1 MDYDDDIWNM
11 LKNLKNDTSSA
22 DGSSDTPAS
31 IGFATASSSIDISK
45 IDINSNSCG
54 CGCSEVISEDHM
66 QICKNCSAIVSKM
79 IENTAEW
86 RFYGNDDNRDG
97 DPSRCGL
104 PTNNLL
110 PKSSIGSMIG
120 CGYKDNID
128 IRRIRMFQ
136 MWNSM
141 PYDERTLW
149 NVFDK
154 MTGNTINNGI
164 PQKVIDDAKVLYK
177 KASEKKISR
186 GDNKEGLIAS
196 CIYHACLINK
206 IPKSSKDIAAM
217 FNISHVTLN
226 KGNSRFQ
233 TLLQINVSS
242 PEPMDFIAQYGN
254 NLNMAI
260 KDIEKCKELVRL
272 IEDNDI
278 MNDNSPT
285 SSAAGILYYYATV
298 KNLGYT
304 KKTFAKAC
312 NVSEV
317 TIIKCY
323 KIINNHHQFIIS
335 HKSNLFEISEPMI
348 VAPAP

>member
-1 MDYDDDIWNM
+1 MFILLSNM
-11 LKNLKNDTSSA
+11 NEDELWELFDEVKKEDNIDN
-22 DGSSDTPAS
+22 
-31 IGFATASSSIDISK
+31 SIDDKNTIK
-45 IDINSNSCG
+45 CYCG
-54 CGCSEVISEDHM
+54 CTEFISEDNM
-66 QICKNCSAIVSKM
+66 NICSKCSSIVSNV

-97 DPSRCGL
+97 DPSRCGM

-110 PKSSIGSMIG
+110 PKSSMGSMIG

-154 MTGNTINNGI
+154 MTANTINNGI
-164 PQKVIDDAKVLYK
+164 PQKVIDNAKVLYK

-196 CIYHACLINK
+196 CIYHSCLLNK

-242 PEPMDFIAQYGN
+242 PDPIDFISQYGN
-254 NLNMAI
+254 NLNMYI
-260 KDIEKCKELVRL
+260 GDINKCKELVKI
-272 IEDNDI
+272 IEDNEI

-285 SSAAGILYYYATV
+285 SSAAGILYYYSVV
-298 KNLGYT
+298 KNLGYS
-304 KKTFAKAC
+304 KKKFAKAC

-317 TIIKCY
+317 TIVKCY
-323 KIINNHHQFIIS
+323 KIINNYHDLIIKNS
-335 HKSNLFEISEPMI
+335 DVFT
-348 VAPAP
+348 

>member
-1 MDYDDDIWNM
+1 MDDEMWELFREIKNEEDKQNKISNGIDDNGAGEDIIKCKCGSMDYLIDDNM
-11 LKNLKNDTSSA
+11 
-22 DGSSDTPAS
+22 
-31 IGFATASSSIDISK
+31 
-45 IDINSNSCG
+45 
-54 CGCSEVISEDHM
+54 H
-66 QICKNCSAIVSKM
+66 ICKKCSAIISKV

-86 RFYGNDDNRDG
+86 RYYGNEDNRDG
-97 DPSRCGL
+97 DPSRCGM

-120 CGYKDNID
+120 SGYKDNID
-128 IRRIRMFQ
+128 MHIIRKFQ

-154 MTGNTINNGI
+154 MTANTINNGI
-164 PQKVIDDAKVLYK
+164 PQKVIDDAKNLYK
-177 KASEKKISR
+177 QASEKKISR

-217 FNISHVTLN
+217 FGISHVTLN
-226 KGNSRFQ
+226 KGNTRFQ
-233 TLLQINVSS
+233 TLLQLNVSS
-242 PEPMDFIAQYGN
+242 PNPIDFISQYGN
-254 NLNMAI
+254 NLNMSI
-260 KDIEKCKELVRL
+260 SDINKCKELVKL
-272 IEDNDI
+272 IEENEI

-285 SSAAGILYYYATV
+285 SSAAGILYYYSTV
-298 KNLGYT
+298 KGLGYS
-304 KKTFAKAC
+304 KKSFAKAC

-323 KIINNHHQFIIS
+323 KLINIYNTFITT
-335 HKSNLFEISEPMI
+335 HKSNIFT
-348 VAPAP
+348 

>member
-1 MDYDDDIWNM
+1 MDDEMWELFREIKNEEDKQNKISNGIDDNQAGEDIIKCECGSTDYLIEDNM
-11 LKNLKNDTSSA
+11 HICKKC
-22 DGSSDTPAS
+22 
-31 IGFATASSSIDISK
+31 SSIISK
-45 IDINSNSCG
+45 
-54 CGCSEVISEDHM
+54 V
-66 QICKNCSAIVSKM
+66 

-86 RFYGNDDNRDG
+86 RYYGNEDNRDG
-97 DPSRCGL
+97 DPSRCGM

-120 CGYKDNID
+120 SGYKDNID
-128 IRRIRMFQ
+128 MRIIRKFQ

-154 MTGNTINNGI
+154 MTANTINNGI
-164 PQKVIDDAKVLYK
+164 PQKVIDDAKNLYK
-177 KASEKKISR
+177 QASEKKISR

-226 KGNSRFQ
+226 KGNTRFQ
-233 TLLQINVSS
+233 TLLQLNVSS
-242 PEPMDFIAQYGN
+242 PNPIDFISQYGN
-254 NLNMAI
+254 NLNMSI
-260 KDIEKCKELVRL
+260 NDINKCKELVKL
-272 IEDNDI
+272 IEENEI

-285 SSAAGILYYYATV
+285 SSAAGILYYYSTV
-298 KNLGYT
+298 KGLGYS
-304 KKTFAKAC
+304 KKNFAKAC

-323 KIINNHHQFIIS
+323 KIINIYNTFITT
-335 HKSNLFEISEPMI
+335 HKSNIFG
-348 VAPAP
+348 